1 MNIINT
7 HCHRLV
13 FRIDND
19 APRECM
25 NRWKDFKLKC
35 EGGESGPSTPGPNKY
50 ILDQIKENCKLN
62 KNKELPYLERSEGGL
77 GGNDNIENKQIRFRD
92 YELSSKLPKYV
103 DNDIIL
109 DQITNGRKEFW
120 TYEELDDII
129 YGFIK
134 TANYFMGTECI
145 NGYIELKNRNIYEN

>member
-7 HCHRLV
+7 HDHRLV
-13 FRIDND
+13 FRIDYD
-19 APRECM
+19 ASREYID
-25 NRWKDFKLKC
+25 RWKDFKLKC
-35 EGGESGPSTPGPNKY
+35 EGGESGPSTPGQNKY

-77 GGNDNIENKQIRFRD
+77 GGNNNTENKQIRFRD
-92 YELSSKLPKYV
+92 HELWSKLPKYV

-109 DQITNGRKEFW
+109 DQITNGKKELW

-134 TANYFMGTECI
+134 TANDIVDAECI
-145 NGYIELKNRNIYEN
+145 NGFIELKNRNGYSD